1 MYMKQADPH
10 LNILLDLQK
19 QLGDLKSETVK
30 QSQVLLSIDA
40 QVKKTNGRVTVLEA
54 TESITKNTK
63 NIRKGKLIVW
73 ATIGGF
79 IGAVVLALFIGFI
92 KNTLDLD

>member
-1 MYMKQADPH
+1 MGNSTDSH

-40 QVKKTNGRVTVLEA
+40 QVKKTDLRVSILED
-54 TESITKNTK
+54 TNSIAKNTS
-63 NIRKGKLIVW
+63 NIKKGKLIVW
-73 ATIGGF
+73 GTIGGF
-79 IGAVVLALFIGFI
+79 IGAVTLALFIGFI
-92 KNTLDLD
+92 KNTLNLE